1 MTESLRRHQS
11 GIGHRS
17 MANIMS
23 RVMDKFDPRPPHHR
37 HRQRDRQADS
47 ATASAHY
54 VIEYAGWASVGWSE
68 DDPTADEAMAALASL
83 SKVDFPS
90 VMDGLRKSGETSLKA
105 LEKRR
110 SQDDHS

>member
-1 MTESLRRHQS
+1 MTESLSRHQS

-23 RVMDKFDPRPPHHR
+23 RVMDKFDSRPPHHR
-37 HRQRDRQADS
+37 DRGRDRQEGS
-47 ATASAHY
+47 AAASAHY
-54 VIEYAGWASVGWSE
+54 VIENAGWASVGWSE

-90 VMDGLRKSGETSLKA
+90 AMKGLRMSGETSLRELK
-105 LEKRR
+105 KRR
-110 SQDDHS
+110 SEDSD